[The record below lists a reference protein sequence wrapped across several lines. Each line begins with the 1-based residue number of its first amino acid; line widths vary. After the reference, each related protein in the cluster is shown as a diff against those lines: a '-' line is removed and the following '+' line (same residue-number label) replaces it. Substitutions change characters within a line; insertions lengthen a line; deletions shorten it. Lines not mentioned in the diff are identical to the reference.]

1 MVTNV
6 LRITCSYIARQPKN
20 IKTNKSRHCL
30 PSGSLHLFSCIC
42 LYILNVVSNSDQY
55 NSRGSFLCGWT
66 TLVRNRSCSPT
77 SRVSSVRCEVKQRES
92 RFIPC
97 LFHNT
102 CRSKTNRNIGQ
113 IEETRSHCQKELK
126 NVNRVPWW

>member
-1 MVTNV
+1 M
-6 LRITCSYIARQPKN
+6 
-20 IKTNKSRHCL
+20 
-30 PSGSLHLFSCIC
+30 
-42 LYILNVVSNSDQY
+42 VSNSDQY

-77 SRVSSVRCEVKQRES
+77 SRVSSVRCEVKQREI

-102 CRSKTNRNIGQ
+102 CQSKTNRNIGQ

-126 NVNRVPWW
+126 DVKTRTMVVIESFHLDFSACAMDRRIRFAGSGGERVSWVARQRIAVFPWYY